1 MYWSA
6 SILKDYSATWVVK
19 RVNNSPFVL
28 FLHHMDIWSQQ
39 FSIKDLENFTGI
51 KAHTLRAWEQRY
63 NLLTPQRTETNIR
76 YYTDRDLK
84 LLLNV
89 ELMISMGYKIS
100 KIAEMSEKQIAD
112 IISESESLDAK
123 EHHFMNMLKV
133 SMMSYDES
141 LFYHVTNQFVE
152 SYSEGACIERLYLPF
167 LQQVGLLWMTNA
179 ICPAQE
185 HFVSNL
191 IRQKLYAWLDK
202 MEGAFEDDSEV
213 YVMYL
218 PDGEIH
224 EISLLMMHYLARQ
237 RGLRSIFLG
246 QSVPMEDLPQI
257 ARKFSQVN
265 FVSYCTTKPSTSDVD
280 GYLKRLISHFEGS
293 HCTFHF
299 TGPVFKSAK
308 SPDSQVIRVYE
319 KAEYL
324 LDQVLVQTPA

>member
-1 MYWSA
+1 
-6 SILKDYSATWVVK
+6 
-19 RVNNSPFVL
+19 
-28 FLHHMDIWSQQ
+28 MDIWSQQ

-63 NLLTPQRTETNIR
+63 NLLMPQRTETNIR
-76 YYTDRDLK
+76 YYTDQDLK

-89 ELMISMGYKIS
+89 ELMIKMGYKIS
-100 KIAEMSEKQIAD
+100 KISEMSEKQIAD

-123 EHHFMNMLKV
+123 EHHFLNMLKV

-141 LFYHVTNQFVE
+141 LFYHVSKQFTD
-152 SYSEGACIERLYLPF
+152 SYSEAACIERLYLPF

-185 HFVSNL
+185 HFISNL
-191 IRQKLYAWLDK
+191 IRQRLYAWLDK
-202 MEGAFEDDSEV
+202 MEGEFEDDSEV

-224 EISLLMMHYLARQ
+224 EISLLMIHYLARQ
-237 RGLRSIFLG
+237 RGLHSIFLG
-246 QSVPMEDLPQI
+246 QSVPLEDLPQI

-265 FVSYCTTKPSTSDVD
+265 FVSYCTTKPSTNEIDT
-280 GYLKRLISHFEGS
+280 YLKRLITLFEGS

-299 TGPVFKSAK
+299 TGPVFKSVQTI
-308 SPDSQVIRVYE
+308 DNQLIRVYQ
-319 KAEYL
+319 KAEDL
-324 LDQVLVQTPA
+324 LEMVLDQTPV